1 MNCPTALALAVQ
13 ALEVSQLTG
22 DYARLD
28 SYLEGLRRES
38 FPASDELELVDALE
52 ELLFLLLN
60 FDVEPEM
67 LHRFAATYDT
77 AAKHVYGMPQ
87 PPQLPRRPGKLRL
100 GYLSGDLRDH
110 VMGKQVWQAV
120 QHHDRGRFELF
131 FYSTTAIRDAWTEK
145 FAGIADRF
153 EVVARLD
160 DVQAAALI
168 ARDDLD
174 LLVDLSTHTKG
185 ARPGILAHKP
195 ARVQITHIASCGAVG
210 LSAIDYKLTDSFAD
224 LPENQAFMLETLLPM
239 EGCVYPWRSVAPAA
253 THPIQRNSLRI
264 AEDTIVIGA
273 FVGPLKLS
281 RRCLALW
288 RDVLER
294 LPGAKLAFSPNDAAQ
309 RPLYMQMAAAAGI
322 AADRLLFLPQGR
334 DENENQS
341 RYTLVDFVLDTLP
354 YGGVNG
360 TMEALAMGVPV
371 VTLVGKRH
379 GERSTY
385 SILANLGVLDTVA
398 QGGREYVDIAVRL
411 ATDDAFM
418 GKVRNAIRANLGHSP
433 LTDMVSHT
441 RHLEAAY
448 LHALAERAPETL
460 AGAG

>member
-1 MNCPTALALAVQ
+1 LAH
-13 ALEVSQLTG
+13 
-22 DYARLD
+22 
-28 SYLEGLRRES
+28 
-38 FPASDELELVDALE
+38 P
-52 ELLFLLLN
+52 
-60 FDVEPEM
+60 
-67 LHRFAATYDT
+67 
-77 AAKHVYGMPQ
+77 
-87 PPQLPRRPGKLRL
+87 PRRPGRLRL

-110 VMGKQVWQAV
+110 VMGKQVWQAI
-120 QHHDRGRFELF
+120 QHHDRARFELF
-131 FYSTTAIRDAWTEK
+131 FYSTTAARDAWTEK
-145 FAGIADRF
+145 FAGIGDRF

-160 DVQAAALI
+160 DAQAAALI

-195 ARVQITHIASCGAVG
+195 ARVQITHIASCGTVG

-253 THPIQRNSLRI
+253 TYPSNRQSLGI
-264 AEDTIVIGA
+264 PPDTIVIGA

-288 RDVLER
+288 RDVLAA
-294 LPGAKLAFSPNDAAQ
+294 LPGAKVAFSPNNAAQ
-309 RPLYMQMAAAAGI
+309 RPLYEQMAAAAGI
-322 AADRLLFLPQGR
+322 AANRLLFLPQGR

-398 QGGREYVDIAVRL
+398 QGGREYVGIAVRL

-418 GKVRNAIRANLGHSP
+418 GHVRNAIRANLGHSA

-448 LHALAERAPETL
+448 LHALAERAPEAL
-460 AGAG
+460 ASEG

>member
-1 MNCPTALALAVQ
+1 
-13 ALEVSQLTG
+13 
-22 DYARLD
+22 
-28 SYLEGLRRES
+28 
-38 FPASDELELVDALE
+38 
-52 ELLFLLLN
+52 
-60 FDVEPEM
+60 
-67 LHRFAATYDT
+67 
-77 AAKHVYGMPQ
+77 
-87 PPQLPRRPGKLRL
+87 
-100 GYLSGDLRDH
+100 
-110 VMGKQVWQAV
+110 MGKQVWQAI

-131 FYSTTAIRDAWTEK
+131 FYSTTAARDAWTEK
-145 FAGIADRF
+145 FSAFADRF

-160 DVQAAALI
+160 DAEAAALI

-195 ARVQITHIASCGAVG
+195 ARVQITHVASCGAVG

-239 EGCVYPWRSVAPAA
+239 EGCVYPWRSIAPAA
-253 THPIQRNSLRI
+253 AHPFERNSLRI
-264 AEDTIVIGA
+264 ASDTIVIGA

-288 RDVLER
+288 RDVLEC
-294 LPGAKLAFSPNDAAQ
+294 LPGAKLAFSPNNAAQ
-309 RPLYMQMAAAAGI
+309 RPLYLQMAAAANI

-341 RYTLVDFVLDTLP
+341 RYALVDFVLDTLP

-360 TMEALAMGVPV
+360 TMEALAMGVPI

-418 GKVRNAIRANLGHSP
+418 GQVRNAIRANIGHSP
-433 LTDMVSHT
+433 LTDMASHT

-448 LHALAERAPETL
+448 LHALAERAPDAL